1 MILLAAATP
10 WEARPLAAA
19 FGLRGEGPLS
29 VGRCAGRELG
39 VLVTGVGAEKARAA
53 LAALKDAPVRA
64 LVSAGF
70 AGALRDDLRSGE
82 LVVDLRG
89 APQDWLEAARKA
101 ASGAG
106 PLHLGP
112 LADSG
117 RVLTDPSQKRALGA
131 AQRAAAVDMESA
143 TLRSWAAERGLPF
156 MAARVILDGAAET
169 APSEAPEDDRP
180 WTLAL
185 YGLRNWRELPRM
197 FRLAGRQ
204 RPAMERLC
212 AFLRRWI
219 EEVTPA

>member
-10 WEARPLAAA
+10 WETRPLCDA
-19 FGLRGEGPLS
+19 FGLRAVGPLR

-39 VLVTGVGAEKARAA
+39 LLRTGVGAERTRGA
-53 LAALKDAPVRA
+53 LASLKDAPVRA
-64 LVSAGF
+64 LVSVGF
-70 AGALRDDLRSGE
+70 AGALRDDLRPGE
-82 LVVDLRG
+82 LVIDLRG

-101 ASGAG
+101 AAGAG

-112 LADSG
+112 LADSE
-117 RVLTDPSQKRALGA
+117 RVLTEPSQKRALGA

-156 MAARVILDGAAET
+156 MAARVILDAASEA
-169 APSEAPEDDRP
+169 APSEAPADDAP
-180 WTLAL
+180 WTLAA

-204 RPAMERLC
+204 RPAMDRLC
-212 AFLRRWI
+212 AFLRRWL